1 MNFLE
6 SINIIELITSILA
19 WIVIG
24 LLTNYLYTKQEV
36 KPTFWKILL
45 ILFIGFFTF
54 SINWQLFNTYI
65 KIPILPLGV
74 WIVYAV
80 FKNKNEKW
88 KSYRPFAW
96 LGFFANFIF
105 LIALLLAIPFNH
117 FIYPESELETYIS
130 NIEKA
135 TLVTIHP
142 SAKDSSL
149 DKEMLKKQTPFLSEE
164 LIQSHEWY
172 IDTEMNKHSK
182 KVVERFPYQLIGFS
196 TKWGSCLKTVVY
208 IEKDGKGILIST
220 KNKQLY
226 FRSEYSLIKG
236 GN

>member
-6 SINIIELITSILA
+6 SINIIELIATILA

-24 LLTNYLYTKQEV
+24 WLTNFLYTKQEV
-36 KPTFWKILL
+36 KPTLWSVLL
-45 ILFIGFFTF
+45 IIFIGFFTF
-54 SINWQLFNTYI
+54 SFNWQIFNSYI

-74 WIVYAV
+74 WILYAV
-80 FKNKNEKW
+80 FKNKSEKW

-105 LIALLLAIPFNH
+105 LISLLLAIPFNH
-117 FIYPESELETYIS
+117 LIYPESEFETYIS

-135 TLVTIHP
+135 KLVNIHP

-149 DKEMLKKQTPFLSEE
+149 DKEMLIKQTPFLSEK

-172 IDTEMNKHSK
+172 NDTEMNKHSK

-196 TKWGSCLKTVVY
+196 AKWGSDLKTVVY
-208 IEKDGKGILIST
+208 LEKDGKGILIST

-236 GN
+236 EN

>member
-1 MNFLE
+1 MNFLG
-6 SINIIELITSILA
+6 SLHIIDIVTSVLA

-24 LLTNYLYTKQEV
+24 WFTYFLYTKQEE
-36 KPTFWKILL
+36 KQKLWKVILIIFL
-45 ILFIGFFTF
+45 GFFTF
-54 SINWQLFNTYI
+54 SINWQMFNSYI

-74 WIVYAV
+74 WIIYAV
-80 FKNKNEKW
+80 LKNKEEKW

-105 LIALLLAIPFNH
+105 LIAFLLVIPLNH
-117 FIYPESELETYIS
+117 LMYSESELKTYIS

-135 TLVTIHP
+135 TLVNIHP
-142 SAKDSSL
+142 SAIDSSL
-149 DKEMLKKQTPFLSEE
+149 NRDMLKKQIPSLSEE
-164 LIQSHEWY
+164 MIQSHEWY

-182 KVVERFPYQLIGFS
+182 KVVERFPYQLIGFLP
-196 TKWGSCLKTVVY
+196 KWGSGLKTVVY
-208 IEKDGKGILIST
+208 LEKDGKGILIST

-236 GN
+236 EN

>member
-1 MNFLE
+1 MNLLE

-19 WIVIG
+19 CIVIG
-24 LLTNYLYTKQEV
+24 WLTNYLYTKQEV
-36 KPTFWKILL
+36 KPTLWKVLL

-105 LIALLLAIPFNH
+105 LIAFLLAIPLNH
-117 FIYPESELETYIS
+117 FIYPESEFETYIS
-130 NIEKA
+130 NIEMA
-135 TLVTIHP
+135 SVVNIHP
-142 SAKDSSL
+142 SAIDGSL
-149 DKEMLKKQTPFLSEE
+149 DKKMLIKQTPFLSEK
-164 LIQSHEWY
+164 LIHSHEWY
-172 IDTEMNKHSK
+172 NDTEMNKQSK
-182 KVVERFPYQLIGFS
+182 KAVERFPYQLIGFP
-196 TKWGSCLKTVVY
+196 TK
-208 IEKDGKGILIST
+208 
-220 KNKQLY
+220 
-226 FRSEYSLIKG
+226 
-236 GN
+236 

>member
-6 SINIIELITSILA
+6 SINIIELIATILA

-24 LLTNYLYTKQEV
+24 WLTNFVYTKQEV
-36 KPTFWKILL
+36 KPTFWKVLL

-54 SINWQLFNTYI
+54 AINWQMFNSYI

-74 WIVYAV
+74 WILYAV
-80 FKNKNEKW
+80 FKNKSEKW
-88 KSYRPFAW
+88 NLYRPFAW
-96 LGFFANFIF
+96 LGFFANLIF

-117 FIYPESELETYIS
+117 LIYSESEFETYIS

-135 TLVTIHP
+135 KLVNIHP
-142 SAKDSSL
+142 FAKDSSL
-149 DKEMLKKQTPFLSEE
+149 DKEMLIKQTPFLSEE

-172 IDTEMNKHSK
+172 NDTEMNKHSK

-196 TKWGSCLKTVVY
+196 GKWGSDLKTVVY
-208 IEKDGKGILIST
+208 LEKDGKGILIST

-236 GN
+236 EN

>member
-6 SINIIELITSILA
+6 SINIIELITTILA

-24 LLTNYLYTKQEV
+24 WFTYMLYTKQEV
-36 KPTFWKILL
+36 RPTIWKVLL
-45 ILFIGFFTF
+45 IIFMGFFTF
-54 SINWQLFNTYI
+54 SFNWQMFNSYI

-74 WIVYAV
+74 WILYAV
-80 FKNKNEKW
+80 FKNKSEKW
-88 KSYRPFAW
+88 ESYRPFAW
-96 LGFFANFIF
+96 LGFFTNFIF

-130 NIEKA
+130 TIEKA

-142 SAKDSSL
+142 SAKVSSL

-172 IDTEMNKHSK
+172 NDTEMNKHSK
-182 KVVERFPYQLIGFS
+182 KVVERFPYQLIGFLP
-196 TKWGSCLKTVVY
+196 KWGSELKTVVY
-208 IEKDGKGILIST
+208 LEKDGKGILIST
-220 KNKQLY
+220 ENKQLY
-226 FRSEYSLIKG
+226 FRSEHSLIKG